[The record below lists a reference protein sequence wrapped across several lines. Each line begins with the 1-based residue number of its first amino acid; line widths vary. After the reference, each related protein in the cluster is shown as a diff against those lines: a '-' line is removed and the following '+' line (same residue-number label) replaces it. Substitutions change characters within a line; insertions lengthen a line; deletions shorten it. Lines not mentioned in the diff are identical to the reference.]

1 MNRPLDRMRAEAA
14 AAPDLTD
21 NEMRALAYF
30 AVGVS
35 SEGSVG
41 GRDVSNRLSF
51 AGTVANGIMNP
62 AGNSGYSIGTLQI
75 DLGQRPQTG
84 HQLVAAYQ
92 SWADVNQPDWR
103 LTEAQRAQTVHDL
116 TRNGRTIR
124 AENGRSMD
132 AVTKQRLDQFL
143 QSDDGIRFVHDRD
156 SEQVEELMTGVVQG
170 LRGTRLYRESTVD
183 DRVTLAAMMI
193 KLENQSGAAWVPR
206 FLERMD
212 NGTYAEVDDVNQA
225 ISGLLPG
232 LQGGNDYLES
242 GRDNALRGAHVFSS
256 LREMGEDNPLRQ
268 SWQSTVENPLVDPTR
283 LGNDPD
289 RRDLHAEY
297 STVKTLFMQY
307 QQAPELI
314 SALER
319 GTGYAYGRP
328 RQEGGNAPTAGL
340 YASGDD
346 LVVWNR
352 SGHGHAR
359 IGGAWSEIEIS
370 ELTRAR
376 NPDGSV
382 DLSIT
387 RDGDTSR
394 LLRADPNADPLRLPQ
409 VERRASAD
417 REESATEHPILLQA
431 RAEVHR
437 LDALLGRAPD
447 EASERM
453 SASLACLARQNGLS
467 RIDHVVMSAGN
478 AQTPPGQNVFV
489 VQGRLDD
496 PAHLRAHMST
506 DVAVQTPV
514 SESLQQ
520 LQKVDQQLAE
530 NRLQQ
535 EPAQVQQESHR
546 RMIV

>member
-1 MNRPLDRMRAEAA
+1 MNRPLHRMHAEAA
-14 AAPDLTD
+14 AAPDITD

-51 AGTVANGIMNP
+51 AGTVANGVMNP

-92 SWADVNQPDWR
+92 RWADENQPDWR

-132 AVTKQRLDQFL
+132 AVTKQRLDQSL

-170 LRGTRLYRESTVD
+170 LRGRRLYRESTIE

-212 NGTYAEVDDVNQA
+212 NGTYVEVDDVNQA

-283 LGNDPD
+283 LGNDPG

-297 STVKTLFMQY
+297 GTVKALFMQY

-314 SALER
+314 NALER

-328 RQEGGNAPTAGL
+328 RQEGGNASTAGL
-340 YASGDD
+340 YAAGDD
-346 LVVWNR
+346 LVVWSR

-359 IGGAWSEIEIS
+359 IGGAWSEIEMS
-370 ELTRAR
+370 DLTRTR

-387 RDGDTSR
+387 RAGETSR
-394 LLRADPNADPLRLPQ
+394 LLRFDPNTDPLRPAPQ
-409 VERRASAD
+409 IERQVSAD
-417 REESATEHPILLQA
+417 RAETVSEQPIVIQA
-431 RAEVHR
+431 RAGVAET
-437 LDALLGRAPD
+437 AGGGR
-447 EASERM
+447 
-453 SASLACLARQNGLS
+453 
-467 RIDHVVMSAGN
+467 
-478 AQTPPGQNVFV
+478 
-489 VQGRLDD
+489 
-496 PAHLRAHMST
+496 
-506 DVAVQTPV
+506 
-514 SESLQQ
+514 
-520 LQKVDQQLAE
+520 
-530 NRLQQ
+530 
-535 EPAQVQQESHR
+535 
-546 RMIV
+546 